1 MFSAL
6 KNLMNI
12 IKVHLINTI
21 SKICKK
27 IYIFEL
33 KI

>member
-21 SKICKK
+21 SKIWKK
-27 IYIFEL
+27 YIFL
-33 KI
+33 N